1 MVAGQFISYMI
12 KGLQNAMKNRVDAEK
27 LYRRPK
33 DKIYEFMI
41 GVLKIMSLSL
51 FPEDFLA
58 GMLQLPFKSCPV

>member
-12 KGLQNAMKNRVDAEK
+12 KGLQNAKKNRVDAEK

-41 GVLKIMSLSL
+41 GV
-51 FPEDFLA
+51 
-58 GMLQLPFKSCPV
+58 QKSCP